1 MKYEEGGNKEGEKS
15 TIFFLNLR
23 KIKATQALL
32 KS

>member
-1 MKYEEGGNKEGEKS
+1 MKHEEGGNKEGEKS
-15 TIFFLNLR
+15 TNFFLNLR